1 MLCVLSVF
9 FWLPN
14 TSYRIKNTKYQLLL
28 HQQFTFLCTCLLCI
42 GSILNGELRDFASL
56 SQHQASPSPSL
67 TPHRLLT
74 SPNEG
79 GSSSSNNHT
88 VTSTSLMPYSCDLC
102 TMRFGTV
109 QGLQKHAVA
118 VHGLMSPNNLG
129 AGSKDHHNEAVGG
142 TPGAGLFCVQC
153 SLSFPSAPLFAEH
166 YVLIHG
172 SSSAAGGLMIPSSP
186 APEQLKPTDLSKKA
200 HRHSQHHEDRSPP
213 KRHKSSV
220 ENAQSQ
226 SVAMSDTPASASS
239 MVWLHVCSNTYK
251 YIN

>member
-1 MLCVLSVF
+1 M
-9 FWLPN
+9 
-14 TSYRIKNTKYQLLL
+14 
-28 HQQFTFLCTCLLCI
+28 HHQFTFLFSCSFGI
-42 GSILNGELRDFASL
+42 GSILNGELREFASL
-56 SQHQASPSPSL
+56 SQHQASPSPNL

-74 SPNEG
+74 SPNGG

-88 VTSTSLMPYSCDLC
+88 VTSTTLMPYSCDLC

-129 AGSKDHHNEAVGG
+129 AVNKDHHNDAVGG

-172 SSSAAGGLMIPSSP
+172 SSTAAGGLMIPSSP
-186 APEQLKPTDLSKKA
+186 APEQLKPTDLSKKS
-200 HRHSQHHEDRSPP
+200 HRHSQHHEERSPP
-213 KRHKSSV
+213 KRHKASV
-220 ENAQSQ
+220 ENAQPQ
-226 SVAMSDTPASASS
+226 SVAMPDTPTSAS
-239 MVWLHVCSNTYK
+239 MVWFHVCCTTYTNI
-251 YIN
+251 YYFTA